1 MATKEI
7 VTEVKTISTKL
18 TKGEQIKLRLQLLWL
33 WFLKNMKTFIVS
45 FVLICIILTA
55 TGVITKDT
63 FILGIIFGNLSEDI
77 KNIISENGGKA
88 DIISALGS
96 GASILV
102 TSSLFAVKLKSLALS
117 DIKSKKI
124 KILLIRAG
132 MYFDEEGKLTKKV
145 EKLTNLDLDND
156 GKVNDTPVE
165 EAVAKEENIV
175 SGLKR
180 AGSEFVTIIKADLSE
195 SETAETITT
204 DIGLDDT
211 ANTVEE
217 IKSELTGANTALF
230 DEEKDE
236 NKKVGLFGKI
246 KNILRNIKHNKKIID
261 TNVQKD
267 KSKKVEEDAPLFEEV
282 NVETKKAEEVI
293 TEVTNISEMKAEPVV
308 QEAPKPVKETS
319 NSTNDFLE
327 SLRRKLRN

>member
-1 MATKEI
+1 
-7 VTEVKTISTKL
+7 
-18 TKGEQIKLRLQLLWL
+18 
-33 WFLKNMKTFIVS
+33 
-45 FVLICIILTA
+45 
-55 TGVITKDT
+55 
-63 FILGIIFGNLSEDI
+63 
-77 KNIISENGGKA
+77 
-88 DIISALGS
+88 
-96 GASILV
+96 
-102 TSSLFAVKLKSLALS
+102 
-117 DIKSKKI
+117 
-124 KILLIRAG
+124 

-230 DEEKDE
+230 EEEKDE

-267 KSKKVEEDAPLFEEV
+267 KNKKVEEDVPLFEEV
-282 NVETKKAEEVI
+282 NVETKKVEEVI
-293 TEVTNISEMKAEPVV
+293 TEATNISEMKAEPVV
-308 QEAPKPVKETS
+308 QETPKSVKETS

>member
-236 NKKVGLFGKI
+236 NKKVGLLGKI
-246 KNILRNIKHNKKIID
+246 KNILRNLKQNKKIID

-267 KSKKVEEDAPLFEEV
+267 KNKKVEEDAPLFEEV
-282 NVETKKAEEVI
+282 NVETKKVEEVI
-293 TEVTNISEMKAEPVV
+293 TEVTNISEMKSEPVV
-308 QEAPKPVKETS
+308 QETEKPVKETS

>member
-63 FILGIIFGNLSEDI
+63 FILGLIFGNLSEDI

-246 KNILRNIKHNKKIID
+246 KNILRNLKQNKKIID

-282 NVETKKAEEVI
+282 NVETKKVEEVI

-308 QEAPKPVKETS
+308 QEAPKSVKETS

>member
-96 GASILV
+96 GASVLV

-282 NVETKKAEEVI
+282 NVETKKVEEVI
-293 TEVTNISEMKAEPVV
+293 TEVTSISEMKAEPVV
-308 QEAPKPVKETS
+308 QETPKSVKETS

>member
-7 VTEVKTISTKL
+7 VTEVKTVSTKL
-18 TKGEQIKLRLQLLWL
+18 TKGEQIKLKFQLLWL

-55 TGVITKDT
+55 TGVITRDT

-236 NKKVGLFGKI
+236 NKKVGLLGKI

-267 KSKKVEEDAPLFEEV
+267 KSKKVEADAPLFEEV
-282 NVETKKAEEVI
+282 NVETKKVEEVI

-308 QEAPKPVKETS
+308 QETPKSDKRTS